1 MRSKFNIKYLVLW
14 LADSCNL
21 NCKYCY
27 ARPKFNN
34 GYMSFE
40 TAKKVIDLCENKDF
54 TLILAGGEPLLNF
67 QVIEKI
73 YSYLEE
79 NGYNCKIGLQSNG
92 TLITEEIAEKLSKMR
107 INIGISF
114 DGTIK
119 INEELRGKT
128 KRTLEGINLL
138 REKNRNINL
147 NCVVS
152 NRNIDKLDK
161 LVEMAYYLGNI
172 QGIGLDLL
180 RVTGNCLENQDLT
193 PPKDEDIYINLKK
206 AYEKIEILKELT
218 GKKIVIREIEEA
230 RIRTTTRCSSE
241 NYCYSSLGQ
250 AMVVTPEGD
259 AYPCSSLVGNKDY
272 YMGNIDGEIEIKK
285 LSSGKYERC
294 NFCEYRDICK
304 GCCPSRMI
312 FNTSYGLEDKDCV
325 LRKAVFKI
333 LKDKAGKI
341 NE

>member
-1 MRSKFNIKYLVLW
+1 MKSKFNIKYLVLW

-40 TAKKVIDLCENKDF
+40 IAKKVIDLCENKDF

-67 QVIEKI
+67 QAIEKI

-138 REKNRNINL
+138 REKNRNVNL

-218 GKKIVIREIEEA
+218 GKKIVIREIEET

-272 YMGNIDGEIEIKK
+272 YMAIIDGDIEIKIVY
-285 LSSGKYERC
+285 SG
-294 NFCEYRDICK
+294 
-304 GCCPSRMI
+304 
-312 FNTSYGLEDKDCV
+312 
-325 LRKAVFKI
+325 
-333 LKDKAGKI
+333 
-341 NE
+341 